1 MTPERQQSTQ
11 DSTPALFSK
20 VLSWAAYPVSAVAGM
35 WTARK
40 NIGDGVYERLK
51 RDGGLDDLRDPLLVE
66 RRTLTEGAAKS
77 ILAQQVDRVRQSF
90 LPDSSSKDK
99 AYFEKVEQ
107 RIRDLG
113 LEPIGKQWK
122 YVHRSHRQNAII
134 NGIFMS
140 SVTLGAMLGIADS
153 KTLEHLLRGKETSQN
168 ER

>member
-1 MTPERQQSTQ
+1 MN
-11 DSTPALFSK
+11 DSRPHQAEDAPSLFSK
-20 VLSWAAYPVSAVAGM
+20 VLSWAAYPLSAVAGL

-51 RDGGLDDLRDPLLVE
+51 IDGGLDDLRDPLLVE
-66 RRTLTEGAAKS
+66 RRTLTEGAAKN
-77 ILAQQVDRVRQSF
+77 ILAQQISQVRQSF
-90 LPDSSSKDK
+90 LADSSSIDK
-99 AYFEKVEQ
+99 LYFQKVEQ

-122 YVHRSHRQNAII
+122 YVHRSHRQNAVM

-153 KTLEHLLRGKETSQN
+153 KTLDHLLRGKESSQP